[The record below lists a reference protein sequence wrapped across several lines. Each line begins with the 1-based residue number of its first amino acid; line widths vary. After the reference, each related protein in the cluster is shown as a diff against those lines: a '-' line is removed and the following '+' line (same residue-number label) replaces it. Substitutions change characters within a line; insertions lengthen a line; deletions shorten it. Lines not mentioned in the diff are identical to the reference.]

1 MKIILDL
8 FPILLFFAA
17 YKYASIYEATAVLMG
32 ATVIQSVLMYKMDG
46 KLSAM
51 QKASLALILVFG
63 SLTLF
68 FHDDRFI
75 KYKPTLL
82 YGCLALALWVSQF
95 VFKRNLLLS
104 MLGSQVNL
112 PPANWH
118 NLNIGWMAYCVF
130 MAAINAYVAA
140 YYTTEQWVDFKIW
153 GYIFPLTFILGTGF
167 YIAKYAIQTADE
179 SPTTDSQK
187 GADGS

>member
-32 ATVIQSVLMYKMDG
+32 ATVVQSLLMYRMEG
-46 KLSAM
+46 KLATM

-68 FHDDRFI
+68 FQDDRFI
-75 KYKPTLL
+75 KFKPTLL
-82 YGCLALALWVSQF
+82 YGCLALALWVSQY

-104 MLGSQVNL
+104 MLGSQVKLPLPKWHSLNL
-112 PPANWH
+112 AW
-118 NLNIGWMAYCVF
+118 IGYCIF

-140 YYTTEQWVDFKIW
+140 YYSTEQWVDFKIW
-153 GYIFPLTFILGTGF
+153 GYIFPLTFIVGTGF
-167 YIAKYAIQTADE
+167 FIAKYAIQSPEDAD
-179 SPTTDSQK
+179 QK
-187 GADGS
+187 AVEKGSEGS

>member
-17 YKYASIYEATAVLMG
+17 YKFATIYEATAVLMG
-32 ATVIQSVLMYKMDG
+32 ATVIQSLLMYKMDG
-46 KLSAM
+46 KLATM

-68 FHDDRFI
+68 FQDDRFI
-75 KYKPTLL
+75 KFKPTLL
-82 YGCLALALWVSQF
+82 YGCLALALWVSQY

-104 MLGSQVNL
+104 MLGSQVKL
-112 PPANWH
+112 PLPKWH
-118 NLNIGWMAYCVF
+118 TLNIAWIGYCIF

-153 GYIFPLTFILGTGF
+153 GYIFPLTFIVGTGF
-167 YIAKYAIQTADE
+167 FIAKYAIPSDDDE
-179 SPTTDSQK
+179 QKTESQK
-187 GADGS
+187 GQEGS

>member
-32 ATVIQSVLMYKMDG
+32 ATVVQSLLMYRMEG
-46 KLSAM
+46 KLATM

-68 FHDDRFI
+68 FQDDRFI
-75 KYKPTLL
+75 KFKPTLL
-82 YGCLALALWVSQF
+82 YGCLALALLVSQY

-104 MLGSQVNL
+104 MLGSQVKLPLPKWHALNL
-112 PPANWH
+112 AW
-118 NLNIGWMAYCVF
+118 IGYCIF
-130 MAAINAYVAA
+130 MSAINAYVAA
-140 YYTTEQWVDFKIW
+140 YYSTEQWVDFKIW
-153 GYIFPLTFILGTGF
+153 GYIFPLTFIVGTGF
-167 YIAKYAIQTADE
+167 FIAKYAIQSTDDAD
-179 SPTTDSQK
+179 QK
-187 GADGS
+187 AVEKGSEGS

>member
-1 MKIILDL
+1 
-8 FPILLFFAA
+8 
-17 YKYASIYEATAVLMG
+17 
-32 ATVIQSVLMYKMDG
+32 
-46 KLSAM
+46 
-51 QKASLALILVFG
+51 
-63 SLTLF
+63 
-68 FHDDRFI
+68 
-75 KYKPTLL
+75 LL

-153 GYIFPLTFILGTGF
+153 GYIFPLTFIVGTGF
-167 YIAKYAIQTADE
+167 YIAKYAIQTTDE
-179 SPTTDSQK
+179 TPTTDSQK